1 MTTDLVNV
9 EQARA
14 WDGTEGTQWTLHEE
28 RYEGS
33 TATHSAHLF
42 PAAAILPDE
51 SVLDVGCGCGAST
64 RQAAAL
70 ATRGRALGVD
80 LSERM
85 LARARQRAAEQGL
98 GNVTF
103 LQADAQAHRF
113 DPASFD
119 VVISK
124 YGAMF
129 FADPVA
135 AFTNLARAAR
145 PGGRLT
151 MLAWGTLDANPWV
164 TQIRAALAADRDLP
178 EPLPNAPGPF
188 GLADP
193 DHVRR
198 VLGRSG
204 WGNVQITKIAE
215 PVRLGDDPDD
225 AFAFVSQMGI
235 TLGLLDGLNSTTRNL
250 SLQRLLATLREAMTT
265 TGVALPSQSW
275 LIEAQRTE

>member
-1 MTTDLVNV
+1 MTTDPVNV

-14 WDGTEGTQWTLHEE
+14 WDGTEGTQWTLHED

-33 TATHSAHLF
+33 TATHSAHLL

-80 LSERM
+80 LSEQM

-98 GNVTF
+98 DNVTF

-151 MLAWGTLDANPWV
+151 MLTWGTLDANPWV
-164 TQIRAALAADRDLP
+164 TQIRTA
-178 EPLPNAPGPF
+178 
-188 GLADP
+188 LADP

-204 WGNVQITKIAE
+204 WGNVQVTGIAE

-235 TLGLLDGLNSTTRNL
+235 TLGLLDGLNSTTRKL
-250 SLQRLLATLREAMTT
+250 SLQRLLATLREAMTE